1 MENNRSYNAYL
12 PIYFSL
18 TLLVGIFLGTTL
30 LPSFFG
36 NNIPFSST
44 SKQFNKLNDVLNYI
58 ENDYVDTISRKT
70 LTEKAINGVLHSLD
84 PHSAYISADMFN
96 EANDPLLGNFEG
108 IGVQFR
114 VIRDTITVINTI
126 VGGPS
131 ESQGILGG
139 DRIVKIDGKNVAGI
153 KIKDE
158 EVIKKLKGPRGT
170 KVTVSI
176 FRKGTKH
183 LSDYTITRNV
193 IPTYSVDIAYM
204 INPTIG
210 YIKLSKFSASTY
222 DEIIEAITRLKKQG
236 MNKLI
241 LDLRGNGGGYLDAAV
256 RLADEFLDDK
266 KLIVYTEGTH
276 RSKRNYYSGR
286 NGLFEKEKLVILI
299 DEFSASASEI
309 VSGAIQDNDRGII
322 IGRRSFG
329 KGLVQEQIELS
340 DGSAV
345 RLTVARYHTPTGR
358 CIQKP
363 FNGNIEEY
371 YSDFYQRIMEEDAGI
386 IDSLNFSDTIKY
398 KTPKGKIV
406 YGGGGIM
413 PDIYVPVKTEF
424 ISDYYR
430 KVIHRGLIQEF
441 AFDYADK
448 NRLGLKSFGSAK
460 NFIANFIVTTDILE
474 AFIAYAETKGVK
486 RDNEGIKLAEK
497 NLQALLKG
505 AIGRNI
511 YDDAAFYPVI
521 LPVDKIFEKAVIV
534 LGK

>member
-1 MENNRSYNAYL
+1 MENKRPYIYL

-18 TLLVGIFLGTTL
+18 TLIVGIFLGTVL
-30 LPSFFG
+30 MPAFSGKSGLFSFG
-36 NNIPFSST
+36 
-44 SKQFNKLNDVLNYI
+44 SKHYDKLNDVLNYI
-58 ENDYVDTISRKT
+58 ENDYVDTISRKS
-70 LTEKAINGVLHSLD
+70 LTEKAINGVLQSLD
-84 PHSAYISADMFN
+84 PHSAYISAEEFN
-96 EANDPLLGNFEG
+96 DANDPLMGNFDG

-114 VIRDTITVINTI
+114 VIRDSITVINP
-126 VGGPS
+126 VAGGPS
-131 ESQGILGG
+131 EAKGIMGG

-153 KIKDE
+153 KIKDA
-158 EVIKKLKGPRGT
+158 EVMKKLKGPRGT
-170 KVTVSI
+170 EVTVSI
-176 FRKGTKH
+176 FRKGLNK
-183 LSDYTITRNV
+183 LKDYTITRNV

-204 INPTIG
+204 ANPYIG

-222 DEIIEAITRLKKQG
+222 EEMVAAISKLEKQG
-236 MNKLI
+236 MEKLI
-241 LDLRGNGGGYLDAAV
+241 LDLRGNGGGYLDAAIN
-256 RLADEFLDDK
+256 LADEFLDDK

-276 RSKRNYYSGR
+276 RRKKNYYAKHDGV
-286 NGLFEKEKLVILI
+286 FEKNEMVVLI
-299 DEFSASASEI
+299 DDFSASASEI
-309 VSGAIQDNDRGII
+309 VSGAIQDNDRGLI

-329 KGLVQEQIELS
+329 KGLVQEQINLA

-363 FNGNIEEY
+363 YNGNSEEY
-371 YSDFYQRIMEEDAGI
+371 YLEFYQRIMEEDAGI

-430 KVIHRGLIQEF
+430 KVLNKGLINEF
-441 AFDYADK
+441 GFDYADK
-448 NRLGLKSFGSAK
+448 NRIALNSFGSAK
-460 NFIANFIVTTDILE
+460 NYIAHFNVTQKILDD
-474 AFIAYAETKGVK
+474 FIAYAEVKGIK
-486 RDNEGIKLAEK
+486 RDDEGIKLAEK
-497 NLQALLKG
+497 TLQTQLKG

-521 LPVDKIFEKAVIV
+521 LPVDKIFEKAVNV
-534 LGK
+534 LSK